1 MVDHIS
7 SFAIVSLILFPLIGS
22 LLTLLTSNIVS
33 TRNVGIVF
41 SVTTFATTIFLW
53 GSYDYTNPY
62 FVWDPTVTSFLKET
76 GYMFYADGISLLFVA
91 LTSFLIPICLLSIQG
106 TVDREKEYTS
116 ALLLLQCFIHCIFL
130 IPHVFLFYIFFES
143 VLIPMYFII
152 GVMGSRPRRIYAAY
166 MLVLYTLFGSV
177 PMLFAIIYMYTVFGT
192 FDYFQLVICL
202 NSSDCLISIDT
213 KRLLWLAFFMGFA
226 VKVPMVPFHIWLPEA
241 HVEAPTAGSV
251 ILAGILLKIG
261 TYGFL
266 RYSIPFFKEASLYF
280 SPLVYIFSCIAI
292 VYTSLTTLRQIDLK
306 KIVAYSSVAHMGYVT
321 MGLFSLNSTGM
332 AGAILIMIS
341 HGFVSSA
348 LFLCIGV
355 VYDRYKTRIYKYYS
369 GIAQFMPA
377 FTIIFL
383 IFTMA
388 NLGLPGTSSF
398 PGEFLVILGTFEVNI
413 LAAVVAV
420 FGTILSAAYALWM
433 FNRVS
438 FGALKSTYL
447 NTLNDLNL
455 REFLFLLPLLL
466 CTIFFGVYPDFILDT
481 IQYDLDWILTQHL
494 KIPTFLDSDKVTLT
508 RLMSPEFKQVLE
520 NPEEGNNMVE
530 VLACLKQYF
539 FQHKKGCPGKLATT
553 YSSYH
558 TLELFVDTYYLK
570 YKKYTTLSNGGSMRT
585 LANYTKCQ
593 C

>member
-1 MVDHIS
+1 MNNTII
-7 SFAIVSLILFPLIGS
+7 SFALLSLVLVPLLSSLGLLFANNLVYVRNIGIVSSVVTFGIS
-22 LLTLLTSNIVS
+22 L
-33 TRNVGIVF
+33 
-41 SVTTFATTIFLW
+41 FLW
-53 GSYDYTNPY
+53 GFHTPFDPY
-62 FVWDPTVTSFLKET
+62 FAIDPLNFSFLRED
-76 GYMFYADGISLLFVA
+76 YYIFFADGISTLFVV

-106 TVDREKEYTS
+106 TVDREKEYS
-116 ALLLLQCFIHCIFL
+116 AALLLLQGFIHCIFL
-130 IPHVFLFYIFFES
+130 IPNVFLFYIFFES

-152 GVMGSRPRRIYAAY
+152 GVMGSRLRRIYAAY

-177 PMLFAIIYMYTVFGT
+177 PMLLAILYLYAVFGT
-192 FDYFQLVICL
+192 FDYFQLVTLLNLDTVCL
-202 NSSDCLISIDT
+202 SDET

-261 TYGFL
+261 TYGLL

-280 SPLVYIFSCIAI
+280 SPMVYVLSCIAI

-321 MGLFSLNSTGM
+321 MGLFSLTTTGV

-398 PGEFLVILGTFEVNI
+398 PGEFLVILGTFEVNA
-413 LAAVVAV
+413 LAAIIAV

-438 FGALKSTYL
+438 FGALKSTYISTL
-447 NTLNDLNL
+447 SDINT
-455 REFLFLLPLLL
+455 REFFFLFPLLL
-466 CTIFFGVYPDFILDT
+466 ATIFFGVYPNYILNA
-481 IQYDLDWILTQHL
+481 IHLDLDHL
-494 KIPTFLDSDKVTLT
+494 LSIGPSPRDMIHTICTMEDISKFSFSTHVDSYAELKNYLRSQDFLKEFFIHVRSGKIHRIVPLDETDEIVSRFQNT
-508 RLMSPEFKQVLE
+508 
-520 NPEEGNNMVE
+520 
-530 VLACLKQYF
+530 YF
-539 FQHKKGCPGKLATT
+539 F
-553 YSSYH
+553 
-558 TLELFVDTYYLK
+558 K
-570 YKKYTTLSNGGSMRT
+570 YKTFAAINNGGDKT
-585 LANYTKCQ
+585 LARYSICQ